1 MNETTD
7 TAAIFAPLWARKWLI
22 LLTAVLVAVASYFY
36 YKHQPDVYSST
47 TQVYLGSGAEEQ
59 SQIGGSSNGGKRAS
73 APSGATQ
80 AALINSSIIKMLVRA
95 QIREG
100 PKSRGTRAALRGKAK
115 AKSTE
120 KSEFI
125 TITAEAANARG
136 SALLAN
142 VTAQAYIKRQDANYR
157 RSVQAAIGLA
167 RRQLRRI
174 EAGAARPTSSSTST
188 GKSSAKGT
196 TSTAVALQAATLSTK
211 INQLESDLVVSE
223 VSQINPA
230 KPDGAELLSPKP
242 RQNAIF
248 GFAIGLLL
256 ASFAAYTLSR
266 LDRRLRSLAAVEA
279 LFQTQ
284 ILTVLPAVR
293 HPIVNRDGQPAPA
306 KSHRE
311 PLRRLHTTLQV
322 GGGLGREDGARP
334 RTILV
339 VSADAGDGKST
350 LVANLAL
357 AQADA
362 GARVAVVEADF
373 RRPVQ
378 ARLLDV
384 SGSPGLAEA
393 LSGTLALG
401 EAMQSV
407 NAGRLDVGGAA
418 AHAPGSAAATVLERS
433 SSTGSV
439 FALLGAST
447 VANPPALLARPEMAE
462 LLRSLAEEFDYVLI
476 DAPSPLQVSDVIP
489 LLAVVDGIVI
499 VARVGHTQDTSAQ
512 RLLQL
517 LKQTPSAP
525 VLGVVANAVSESD
538 VEKYGFQSAR
548 HGRGW
553 RGKLMGR

>member
-22 LLTAVLVAVASYFY
+22 LLTAVVVAVASYFY
-36 YKHQPDVYSST
+36 YKHQPDTYMST

-59 SQIGGSSNGGKRAS
+59 SQIGGSSNGGKKAS

-80 AALINSSIIKMLVRA
+80 AALINSSIVKMLVRA
-95 QIREG
+95 QIREQ
-100 PKSRGTRAALRGKAK
+100 PKTRGTRAALRGKAK

-125 TITAEAANARG
+125 TITAEAGSARG

-142 VTAQAYIKRQDANYR
+142 VTAQAYIKRQNANYR

-174 EAGAARPTSSSTST
+174 EAGAARSTSASKD
-188 GKSSAKGT
+188 KSAVKST

-223 VSQINPA
+223 VTQINPA
-230 KPDGAELLSPKP
+230 KPDAAELLSPKP
-242 RQNAIF
+242 KQNAIF

-266 LDRRLRSLAAVEA
+266 LDRRLRSLAAVET

-284 ILTVLPAVR
+284 VLTVLPAVR

-311 PLRRLHTTLQV
+311 PLRRLHTTLQLGV
-322 GGGLGREDGARP
+322 GLGREDGARP
-334 RTILV
+334 RTIMV

-357 AQADA
+357 TQADA

-384 SGSPGLAEA
+384 SDSPGLAEVLA
-393 LSGTLALG
+393 GTLALD
-401 EAMQSV
+401 EAMQRV
-407 NAGRLDVGGAA
+407 NAGRLDVGVSAT
-418 AHAPGSAAATVLERS
+418 HAPTAAATVLES

-439 FALLGAST
+439 FALLGANT
-447 VANPPALLARPEMAE
+447 VVNPPALLERPEMAE
-462 LLRSLAEEFDYVLI
+462 LLRSLAEECDYVLI
-476 DAPSPLQVSDVIP
+476 DSPPLLQVSDVIP
-489 LLAVVDGIVI
+489 LLAAVDGIVI

-525 VLGVVANAVSESD
+525 LLGVVANAVSESD
-538 VEKYGFQSAR
+538 VEKFGFHSAR
-548 HGRGW
+548 YGRGW

>member
-36 YKHQPDVYSST
+36 YKHQSDVYSST

-95 QIREG
+95 QIRGG

-125 TITAEAANARG
+125 TITAEAASARG

-174 EAGAARPTSSSTST
+174 EAGAARPTSSST
-188 GKSSAKGT
+188 GKSAAKGT

-230 KPDGAELLSPKP
+230 KPDAAELLSPKP

-322 GGGLGREDGARP
+322 GSGLGREDGARP

-384 SGSPGLAEA
+384 SGSPGLAEV

-418 AHAPGSAAATVLERS
+418 AHAPASAAATVLERS

-489 LLAVVDGIVI
+489 LLAAVDGIVI

-525 VLGVVANAVSESD
+525 VLGVVASAVSESD
-538 VEKYGFQSAR
+538 VEKYGFQSG

>member
-230 KPDGAELLSPKP
+230 KPDAAELLSPKP

-407 NAGRLDVGGAA
+407 NAGRLDGGGAA
-418 AHAPGSAAATVLERS
+418 THAPGSAAATVLERS